1 MSPDTGSERAAMRIT
16 DALLGEHGVLYAL
29 FDRIEADLEGGA
41 DPAPHARIL
50 EAVLRSHARTEDEL
64 LFEEM
69 ASREGGD
76 GGPAPAMIEEHEEVA
91 ALLDRAGTSDGDEL
105 RQVLTE
111 VMALARDHF
120 RREEDAAFPV
130 AETMLGDARL
140 RELGAEWGAR
150 RRVSLKGGSHE
161 R

>member
-1 MSPDTGSERAAMRIT
+1 MRIT

-29 FDRIEADLEGGA
+29 FDRIEAELEGGA
-41 DPAPHARIL
+41 DSAPHARVL

-91 ALLDRAGTSDGDEL
+91 TLLDRAERVSGEDL
-105 RQVLTE
+105 RKVLTE